1 MSKEKLQE
9 IREIWSNKETEGDTS
24 FFNLPYITHDDVV
37 ELMKLSYNQAL
48 EDAVNNAE
56 VDEIYDNPINPSMG
70 HTYGVDQQSILKLKL

>member
-1 MSKEKLQE
+1 MSKDKLQE
-9 IREIWSNKETEGDTS
+9 IKRQYELREAGVVLDN
-24 FFNLPYITHDDVV
+24 NDVK

-70 HTYGVDQQSILKLKL
+70 HTYGVDQQSILKLKIK